1 MENKIL
7 FINSCTRPNSRTK
20 ELAKHLLNYLEGEI
34 TQVDLY
40 KANIG
45 PIESFDLEKRTENI
59 KKSNFSCPEFEQ
71 AKQFADADIIVI
83 AAPFWDL
90 SFPSVLKIY
99 FENITVSGVT
109 FEYSEK
115 GCPVGKCMAKKLYY
129 ITTSGGYIGNNN
141 FGYDYVKAL
150 AENFFGINDISFY
163 SAEGLDVIGADIE
176 GIMAEAKKKI
186 TSELLDT
193 RR

>member
-7 FINSCTRPNSRTK
+7 FINSCTRPNSRTN
-20 ELAKHLLNYLEGEI
+20 ELAQHLLNCLEGKI
-34 TQVDLY
+34 TYVDLY
-40 KANIG
+40 KTNVRSID
-45 PIESFDLEKRTENI
+45 SFDIEKRTENI
-59 KKSNFSCPEFEQ
+59 KKANFSCSEFKQ
-71 AKQFADADIIVI
+71 AKQFANADIIII

-90 SFPSVLKIY
+90 SFPSILKIY

-115 GCPVGKCMAKKLYY
+115 GHLVGKCRAKKMYY

-163 SAEGLDVIGADIE
+163 SAEGLDIFGADVK
-176 GIMAEAKKKI
+176 GIMDEAKSKI
-186 TSELLDT
+186 INEL
-193 RR
+193 

>member
-7 FINSCTRPNSRTK
+7 FVNSCTRLNSRTN
-20 ELAKHLLNYLEGEI
+20 ELAQHLLNCLEGKI
-34 TQVDLY
+34 THVNLY
-40 KANIG
+40 KTNVR
-45 PIESFDLEKRTENI
+45 PIDSNDLEKRTESI
-59 KKSNFSCPEFEQ
+59 KNGNFSLAEFEH

-109 FEYSEK
+109 FEYTEK
-115 GCPVGKCMAKKLYY
+115 GRPASKCRAKKLYY

-141 FGYDYVKAL
+141 FGFDYVKAL
-150 AENFFGINDISFY
+150 AETFFGINDISFY
-163 SAEGLDVIGADIE
+163 SAEGLDIFGADVK
-176 GIMAEAKKKI
+176 GIMDEAKEQI
-186 TSELLDT
+186 TNSYKN
-193 RR
+193 

>member
-99 FENITVSGVT
+99 FENITVTGIT
-109 FEYSEK
+109 FEYSDQ
-115 GCPVGKCMAKKLYY
+115 GRPVGKCNAKKLYY
-129 ITTSGGYIGNNN
+129 ITTSGGYIGENN
-141 FGYDYVKAL
+141 FGFDYVKAL
-150 AENFFGINDISFY
+150 AENFFDINEVRFF
-163 SAEGLDVIGADIE
+163 SAEGLDVFGADVQA
-176 GIMAEAKKKI
+176 IMDEAKKKI
-186 TSELLDT
+186 TSEL
-193 RR
+193 

>member
-7 FINSCTRPNSRTK
+7 FINSCTRPNSRTN
-20 ELAKHLLNYLEGEI
+20 ELAQHLLNCLEGKI
-34 TQVDLY
+34 AHVNLY
-40 KANIG
+40 KTDVR
-45 PIESFDLEKRTENI
+45 PIDSSDLEKRTENI
-59 KKSNFSCPEFEQ
+59 NNSNFSCPEFEQ

-115 GCPVGKCMAKKLYY
+115 GRPVGKCRAKKLYY

-141 FGYDYVKAL
+141 FGFDYVKAL

-163 SAEGLDVIGADIE
+163 SAEGLDIFGADVKE
-176 GIMAEAKKKI
+176 IMDESKRKI
-186 TSELLDT
+186 TNEL
-193 RR
+193 